1 MVLSDENILKF
12 QALYKSEFGI
22 EISKEDA
29 HKKGTK
35 LLQLISIVYKPT
47 TKEEQS
53 VLLSIITKN

>member
-12 QALYKSEFGI
+12 QALYKSEFGM

-29 HKKGTK
+29 QKKGTK

-47 TKEEQS
+47 TKEEYQT
-53 VLLSIITKN
+53 LQELI